1 MTEFKMCRAP
11 PNPDMNSLTI
21 GFISAGCIFGGV
33 LLGMLLQKVLPQH
46 HLESDSKDTVKLG
59 AGMLATL
66 TALVLGLLVSSAK
79 GSFDAMNA
87 GIAQTGAKVILF
99 DHILADY
106 GPETKEVREQL
117 RDTVA
122 STIEKIWPD
131 KKGGPGGLRALESV
145 DAAKTLQAKLRELT
159 PKNDLQKSLL
169 AQASQIGSDVLQTRL
184 LLMEGQQNTLPASFL
199 VLLIFWLTG
208 LFISFGLF
216 APRNGTVLAVLLICA
231 LSVSSAIFL
240 ILEMNRPLDGFIKAS
255 NAPLR
260 KAVELIGK

>member
-1 MTEFKMCRAP
+1 
-11 PNPDMNSLTI
+11 MNSLTI

-33 LLGMLLQKVLPQH
+33 LLGMLLQRVLPQH
-46 HLESDSKDTVKLG
+46 HLASDSKDTVKLG

-79 GSFDAMNA
+79 GSFDGMNA
-87 GIAQTGAKVILF
+87 GIAQTGAKVLLV

-117 RDTVA
+117 RHIVA
-122 STIEKIWPD
+122 SVIERIWPE
-131 KKGGPGGLRALESV
+131 KKSPSGGLRAMESV
-145 DAAKTLQAKLRELT
+145 DAAKTFQDKLRELT

-169 AQASQIGSDVLQTRL
+169 AQASQISSDVLQTRL
-184 LLMEGQQNTLPASFL
+184 LLMEQQQNELPSSFL

-216 APRNGTVLAVLLICA
+216 APRNGTVLAVLFICA

-240 ILEMNRPLDGFIKAS
+240 VLEMNRPLDGFIKVS
-255 NAPLR
+255 SAPLR

>member
-1 MTEFKMCRAP
+1 MS
-11 PNPDMNSLTI
+11 SLTI
-21 GFISAGCIFGGV
+21 GLISAGCIFGGV
-33 LLGMLLQKVLPQH
+33 LLGVLLQKVLPEH
-46 HLESDSKDTVKLG
+46 HLDTASKDTVKLG

-79 GSFDAMNA
+79 SSFDAMNA
-87 GIAQTGAKVILF
+87 GIAQTGAKIILF

-117 RDTVA
+117 RNTVA
-122 STIEKIWPD
+122 STIERIWPT
-131 KKGGPGGLRALESV
+131 KKTGSGGLRALESV
-145 DAAKTLQAKLRELT
+145 DAAKTLQARLRELT

-169 AQASQIGSDVLQTRL
+169 AQASQIAGDVLQTRL
-184 LLMEGQQNTLPASFL
+184 LLVEQQQNELPSIFL

-240 ILEMNRPLDGFIKAS
+240 VLEMNRPLDGFIKAS

>member
-1 MTEFKMCRAP
+1 MH
-11 PNPDMNSLTI
+11 SLTI

>member
-1 MTEFKMCRAP
+1 
-11 PNPDMNSLTI
+11 MNSLTI

-33 LLGMLLQKVLPQH
+33 LLGVLLQKVLPEH
-46 HLESDSKDTVKLG
+46 HLDTASKDTVKLG

-66 TALVLGLLVSSAK
+66 AALVLGLLVSSAK
-79 GSFDAMNA
+79 SSFDAMNA
-87 GIAQTGAKVILF
+87 GIAQTGAKVLLV
-99 DHILADY
+99 DHVLADY

-117 RDTVA
+117 RNTVA
-122 STIEKIWPD
+122 SVIERVWPET
-131 KKGGPGGLRALESV
+131 KTATGGLRAMESV

-169 AQASQIGSDVLQTRL
+169 AEVSQISTDVLQTRL
-184 LLMEGQQNTLPASFL
+184 LLMEGQQNTLPSPFL

-216 APRNGTVLAVLLICA
+216 APPNGLVLTVLLICA

-240 ILEMNRPLDGFIKAS
+240 VLEMNRPLDGFIKAS
-255 NAPLR
+255 DAPLR

>member
-1 MTEFKMCRAP
+1 
-11 PNPDMNSLTI
+11 MNSLTI
-21 GFISAGCIFGGV
+21 GFISAGCIFAGV
-33 LLGMLLQKVLPQH
+33 LLGMLLQKVLPEH
-46 HLESDSKDTVKLG
+46 HLDTPSKDTVKVG

-79 GSFDAMNA
+79 SSFDAMNA
-87 GIAQTGAKVILF
+87 GIAQTGAKIILF

-117 RDTVA
+117 RHTVA
-122 STIEKIWPD
+122 SVIERIWPEQ
-131 KKGGPGGLRALESV
+131 KGAVGGLRALESV
-145 DAAKTLQAKLRELT
+145 DAAETLQAKLRELT

-169 AQASQIGSDVLQTRL
+169 AQASQISSDMLQARL
-184 LLMEGQQNTLPASFL
+184 LLMEGQQNTLPSSFL

-240 ILEMNRPLDGFIKAS
+240 VLEMDRPLDGFIKAS

>member
-1 MTEFKMCRAP
+1 
-11 PNPDMNSLTI
+11 MNSLTI

-33 LLGMLLQKVLPQH
+33 LLGMLLQKVLPEH
-46 HLESDSKDTVKLG
+46 HLDTASKDTVKVG

-79 GSFDAMNA
+79 SSFDGMNA
-87 GIAQTGAKVILF
+87 GIAQAGAKVILF

-106 GPETKEVREQL
+106 GPETKEVRDEL
-117 RDTVA
+117 RHTVA
-122 STIEKIWPD
+122 STIERIWPT
-131 KKGGPGGLRALESV
+131 KKTGSGGLRALESV
-145 DAAKTLQAKLRELT
+145 DAAKILQAKLRELT

-169 AQASQIGSDVLQTRL
+169 AQALQISNDVLQTRL
-184 LLMEGQQNTLPASFL
+184 LLMEGQQNTLPSPFL

-208 LFISFGLF
+208 LFITFGMF

-231 LSVSSAIFL
+231 VSVSSAIFL
-240 ILEMNRPLDGFIKAS
+240 VLEMNRPLDGFIKAS

>member
-1 MTEFKMCRAP
+1 
-11 PNPDMNSLTI
+11 MNSLTI

-33 LLGMLLQKVLPQH
+33 LLGILLQKVLPQH
-46 HLESDSKDTVKLG
+46 HLASDSKDTVKLG

-79 GSFDAMNA
+79 SSFDAMNA
-87 GIAQTGAKVILF
+87 GIAQAGAKIILL
-99 DHILADY
+99 DHVLADY

-117 RDTVA
+117 RHTVA
-122 STIEKIWPD
+122 SVIERIWPEQ
-131 KKGGPGGLRALESV
+131 KGAVGGLRALESV
-145 DAAKTLQAKLRELT
+145 DAAETLQAKLRELT

-169 AQASQIGSDVLQTRL
+169 AQASQITSDVLQTRL
-184 LLMEGQQNTLPASFL
+184 LLMEGQQNTLPTSFL

-240 ILEMNRPLDGFIKAS
+240 VLEMDRPLDGFIKAS

>member
-1 MTEFKMCRAP
+1 
-11 PNPDMNSLTI
+11 MNSLTI
-21 GFISAGCIFGGV
+21 GFISAGCVFGGV

-46 HLESDSKDTVKLG
+46 HLASDSKDTVKVG

-87 GIAQTGAKVILF
+87 GIAQTGAKIIQF

-117 RDTVA
+117 RHTVA
-122 STIEKIWPD
+122 SVIERIWPE
-131 KKGGPGGLRALESV
+131 KKGGVGGLRALESV
-145 DAAKTLQAKLRELT
+145 DAAETLQAKLRELT

-169 AQASQIGSDVLQTRL
+169 TQASQIGSDVLQTRL
-184 LLMEGQQNTLPASFL
+184 LLMEGQQNTLPTSFL

-240 ILEMNRPLDGFIKAS
+240 VLEMDRPLDGFIKAS

>member
-1 MTEFKMCRAP
+1 
-11 PNPDMNSLTI
+11 MNSSTI

-33 LLGMLLQKVLPQH
+33 LLGMLLQKVLPEH
-46 HLESDSKDTVKLG
+46 HLDTPSKDTVKVG

-79 GSFDAMNA
+79 SSFDAMNA
-87 GIAQTGAKVILF
+87 GIAQTGAKIILF

-117 RDTVA
+117 RHTVA
-122 STIEKIWPD
+122 SVIERIWPEQ
-131 KKGGPGGLRALESV
+131 KGADGGLRALESV
-145 DAAKTLQAKLRELT
+145 DAAETLQAKLRELT

-169 AQASQIGSDVLQTRL
+169 AQASQISSDMLQARL
-184 LLMEGQQNTLPASFL
+184 LLMEGQQNTLPSSFL

-240 ILEMNRPLDGFIKAS
+240 VLEMDRPLDGFIKAS

>member
-1 MTEFKMCRAP
+1 
-11 PNPDMNSLTI
+11 MNSSTI

-33 LLGMLLQKVLPQH
+33 LFGMLLQKVLPEH
-46 HLESDSKDTVKLG
+46 HLDTPSKDTVKVG

-79 GSFDAMNA
+79 SSFDAMNA
-87 GIAQTGAKVILF
+87 GIAQTGAKIILF

-117 RDTVA
+117 RHTVA
-122 STIEKIWPD
+122 SVIERIWPE
-131 KKGGPGGLRALESV
+131 KKGGVGGLRALESV
-145 DAAKTLQAKLRELT
+145 DAAETMQAKLRELT

-169 AQASQIGSDVLQTRL
+169 AQASQISSDMLQARL
-184 LLMEGQQNTLPASFL
+184 LLMEGQQNTLPSSFL

-240 ILEMNRPLDGFIKAS
+240 VLEMDRPLDGFIKAS

>member
-1 MTEFKMCRAP
+1 
-11 PNPDMNSLTI
+11 MNSSTI

-33 LLGMLLQKVLPQH
+33 LLGMLLQKVLPEH
-46 HLESDSKDTVKLG
+46 HLDTPSKDTVKVG

-79 GSFDAMNA
+79 SSFDAMNA
-87 GIAQTGAKVILF
+87 GIAQTGAKIILF

-122 STIEKIWPD
+122 SVIERIWPE
-131 KKGGPGGLRALESV
+131 KKGGLGGLRALESV
-145 DAAKTLQAKLRELT
+145 DAAETMQAKLRELT

-169 AQASQIGSDVLQTRL
+169 AQASQISSDMLQARL
-184 LLMEGQQNTLPASFL
+184 LLMEGQQNILPTSFL

-240 ILEMNRPLDGFIKAS
+240 VLEMDRPLDGFIKAS

>member
-1 MTEFKMCRAP
+1 
-11 PNPDMNSLTI
+11 MNSLTI
-21 GFISAGCIFGGV
+21 GLISAGCIFGGV
-33 LLGMLLQKVLPQH
+33 LLGMLLQKVLPPH
-46 HLESDSKDTVKLG
+46 HLASDSKDTVKVG

-87 GIAQTGAKVILF
+87 GIAQTGAKIILL
-99 DHILADY
+99 DHVLADY

-117 RDTVA
+117 RDSVA
-122 STIEKIWPD
+122 SVIERIWPA
-131 KKGGPGGLRALESV
+131 KESGSGGLRAMETL
-145 DAAKTLQAKLRELT
+145 DRPKILQAKLRELT
-159 PKNDLQKSLL
+159 PRNDLQKSLL
-169 AQASQIGSDVLQTRL
+169 AQATQISGDVLQTRL
-184 LLMEGQQNTLPASFL
+184 LLVEQQQNELPSVFL

-240 ILEMNRPLDGFIKAS
+240 VLDLNRPLDGFIKVS
-255 NAPLR
+255 SAPLR

>member
-1 MTEFKMCRAP
+1 MCRAP

-117 RDTVA
+117 RDTIA

-240 ILEMNRPLDGFIKAS
+240 ILEMNRPLDGFIKTS

>member
-1 MTEFKMCRAP
+1 MCRAP

>member
-1 MTEFKMCRAP
+1 MS
-11 PNPDMNSLTI
+11 SLTI
-21 GFISAGCIFGGV
+21 GFITAGCVFGGV
-33 LLGMLLQKVLPQH
+33 LLGMALQKVLPEH
-46 HLESDSKDTVKLG
+46 HLDTASKDTVKLG

-79 GSFDAMNA
+79 SSFDAMNA
-87 GIAQTGAKVILF
+87 GIAQAGAKVLLV

-106 GPETKEVREQL
+106 GPEAKEVREQL
-117 RDTVA
+117 RSAVE
-122 STIEKIWPD
+122 SVIEKVWPE
-131 KKGGPGGLRALESV
+131 KKSDSGGLRAMESV

-159 PKNDLQKSLL
+159 PKNDLQKSDLG
-169 AQASQIGSDVLQTRL
+169 QVSQISTDVLQTRL
-184 LLMEGQQNTLPASFL
+184 LLMEGQQTPLPPSFL

-208 LFISFGLF
+208 LFVSFGLF

-240 ILEMNRPLDGFIKAS
+240 VLEMNRPLDGFIKAS

>member
-1 MTEFKMCRAP
+1 
-11 PNPDMNSLTI
+11 MNSLTI
-21 GFISAGCIFGGV
+21 GVISAGCIFGGV

-46 HLESDSKDTVKLG
+46 HLASDSKDTVKVG

-79 GSFDAMNA
+79 SSFDAMNA
-87 GIAQTGAKVILF
+87 GIAQAGAKIILL
-99 DHILADY
+99 DHVLADY

-117 RDTVA
+117 RHTVA
-122 STIEKIWPD
+122 SVIDRIWPE
-131 KKGGPGGLRALESV
+131 KKGGLGGLRAWESV
-145 DAAKTLQAKLRELT
+145 DAAKTLQPKLRELT

-169 AQASQIGSDVLQTRL
+169 AQASQITSDVLQTRL
-184 LLMEGQQNTLPASFL
+184 LLMEGQQNTLPTSFL

-231 LSVSSAIFL
+231 LSVSSAIVL
-240 ILEMNRPLDGFIKAS
+240 VLEMDRPLDGFIKAS

>member
-1 MTEFKMCRAP
+1 MCRAP

-21 GFISAGCIFGGV
+21 GFISGGCIFGGV